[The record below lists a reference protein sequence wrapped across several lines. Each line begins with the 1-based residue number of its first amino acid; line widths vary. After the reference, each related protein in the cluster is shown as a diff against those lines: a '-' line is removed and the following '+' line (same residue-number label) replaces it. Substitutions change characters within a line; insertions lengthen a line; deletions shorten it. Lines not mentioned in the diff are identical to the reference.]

1 MYMLPNQP
9 FTHRQALINMNRTRD
24 TVWQDPKVHR
34 ARVRRELKAAGLSPF
49 ALSQPE
55 SAYLHRLIHPHEH
68 IGGAV
73 FGRHKA
79 GLVMLVATD
88 LRIIFLDNKPLF
100 TTEDEINFNSVTGVS
115 VGTAGFGSTV
125 SLHTRV
131 ADYTVR
137 TYNHKSATNFVA
149 FIEQSCLE
157 NSDAFN
163 G

>member
-24 TVWQDPKVHR
+24 MVWLDPKVHR
-34 ARVRRELKAAGLSPF
+34 ARIRRELKEAGLSSF
-49 ALSQPE
+49 ALGQPE
-55 SAYLHRLIHPHEH
+55 AIYLHRLIHPHEH
-68 IGGAV
+68 IGAAV

-88 LRIIFLDNKPLF
+88 LRVIFFDKKPF
-100 TTEDEINFNSVTGVS
+100 FSTEDEINFNSVFGVS
-115 VGTAGFGSTV
+115 VGTGGLGATV

-131 ADYTVR
+131 ADYTIR
-137 TYNHKSATNFVA
+137 TYNRRSAANFVT

-157 NSDAFN
+157 NLDTPIT
-163 G
+163 